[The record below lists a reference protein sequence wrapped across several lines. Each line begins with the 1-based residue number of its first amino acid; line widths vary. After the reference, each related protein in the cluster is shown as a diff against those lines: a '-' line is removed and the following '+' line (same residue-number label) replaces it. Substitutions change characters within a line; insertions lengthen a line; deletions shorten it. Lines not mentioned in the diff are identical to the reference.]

1 MSRKVTAAWALVLG
15 LGAAALAAWPAAA
28 SAQEAK
34 SDAKAEPAP
43 AAAPETEEERKERET
58 RRACAVELCGT
69 LHNRKPAEGHVA
81 CNVQK
86 TWRKQVL
93 TKILAKGKVSWPW
106 GDTRCSSDIKV
117 DRALL
122 VKAMAEAELEAQFD
136 TYSIRCQIDKDT
148 TKYDVTLQ
156 IRPKVTFKAGKA
168 VKASMNWGK
177 IEAPTLAKTA
187 LWPITAAD
195 NTFGFL
201 QSLVV
206 EDINEF
212 IGTKC
217 MEVKEAWQ
225 GK

>member
-1 MSRKVTAAWALVLG
+1 
-15 LGAAALAAWPAAA
+15 
-28 SAQEAK
+28 
-34 SDAKAEPAP
+34 
-43 AAAPETEEERKERET
+43 
-58 RRACAVELCGT
+58 
-69 LHNRKPAEGHVA
+69 VA

-86 TWRKQVL
+86 TWRKEVL
-93 TKILAKGKVSWPW
+93 TKILSKGKVSWPW
-106 GDTRCSSDIKV
+106 GDTRCSSDIKI

-122 VKAMAEAELEAQFD
+122 VKVMAEPELEAQFD
-136 TYSIRCQIDKDT
+136 TYAIRCEIDNDK
-148 TKYDVTLQ
+148 TKYDVALQ
-156 IRPKVTFKAGKA
+156 IRPKVTFKSGKA

-201 QSLVV
+201 QSQVV

-212 IGTKC
+212 INTKC
-217 MEVKEAWQ
+217 MEVKEEWQ